1 MTLGTISRPRQ
12 TTPGMRRVPG
22 RAHYGPSCPAR
33 RGGSERAQTQAEAK
47 GSTRVE
53 GQILDIRRVGVVGG
67 GTMGSGIAEVC
78 ARSGLDTRVVEID
91 AAAVEQVQ
99 RRIAA
104 SLGKAQAR
112 GRITTETHDAALAGL
127 SYSHDLAELADRDLV
142 IEAVIENLDE
152 KRRIFGLLDGITA
165 PHAVLA
171 SNTSSIAIIDLA
183 TATKR
188 PQRVVGMHFF
198 NPAPVQPLVEVVR
211 SVASSEPV
219 VDAIAAFGTEVLG
232 KHVIRCEDRAG
243 FVVNRLLVPYL
254 LAAIELADTGQA
266 TVADIDAGMKYGCAH
281 PMGPLELCD
290 LIGLDVI
297 EAVAEVMHAEYAE
310 RLYAPPPLL
319 RRMVAAGRLGRKSGA
334 GFYDYD

>member
-1 MTLGTISRPRQ
+1 M
-12 TTPGMRRVPG
+12 
-22 RAHYGPSCPAR
+22 
-33 RGGSERAQTQAEAK
+33 
-47 GSTRVE
+47 
-53 GQILDIRRVGVVGG
+53 DIQKVGVVGG

-78 ARSGLDTRVVEID
+78 ARSGFHTTVTEID

-99 RRIAA
+99 QRIGT

-112 GRITTETHDAALAGL
+112 GRITAGAHDAAAAKL
-127 SYSHDLAELADRDLV
+127 SYSHDLADLAGCDLV

-152 KRRIFGLLDGITA
+152 KRRIFGLLDTITP

-183 TATKR
+183 TATQR
-188 PQRVVGMHFF
+188 PQQVVGMHFF

-211 SVASSEPV
+211 SVASAPET
-219 VDAIAAFGTEVLG
+219 VDAVVAFGTERLG

-254 LAAIELADTGQA
+254 LAAIQMADTGQA

-319 RRMVAAGRLGRKSGA
+319 RRMVAAGRLGRKTGA

>member
-1 MTLGTISRPRQ
+1 
-12 TTPGMRRVPG
+12 
-22 RAHYGPSCPAR
+22 
-33 RGGSERAQTQAEAK
+33 
-47 GSTRVE
+47 
-53 GQILDIRRVGVVGG
+53 
-67 GTMGSGIAEVC
+67 MGAGIAEVC
-78 ARSGLDTRVVEID
+78 ARNGLDTRVVEID
-91 AAAVEQVQ
+91 ASAVERAQ
-99 RRIAA
+99 RRIGN

-112 GRITTETHDAALAGL
+112 GRITTEAHDTALANM
-127 SYSHDLAELADRDLV
+127 SYSHDVADLGDCDLV

-152 KRRIFGLLDGITA
+152 KSRIFGILDCTVP

-183 TATKR
+183 MATNH
-188 PQRVVGMHFF
+188 PERVVGMHFF

-211 SVASSEPV
+211 SVASDAQI
-219 VDAIAAFGTEVLG
+219 VDAVVAFGSERLG

-254 LAAIELADTGQA
+254 LAAIRMADSGQA
-266 TVADIDAGMKYGCAH
+266 SVADIDAGMKHGCAH

-297 EAVAEVMHAEYAE
+297 EAVAEVMHTEYAE

-334 GFYDYD
+334 GFYDYR

>member
-1 MTLGTISRPRQ
+1 M
-12 TTPGMRRVPG
+12 
-22 RAHYGPSCPAR
+22 
-33 RGGSERAQTQAEAK
+33 GSQK
-47 GSTRVE
+47 
-53 GQILDIRRVGVVGG
+53 LDIRRVGVVGG

-78 ARSGLDTRVVEID
+78 ARSGLDTAVVEID

-104 SLGKAQAR
+104 SLGKAQTR
-112 GRITTETHDAALAGL
+112 GRITTETHDAATAGL
-127 SYSHDLAELADRDLV
+127 SYSHELADLADRDLV
-142 IEAVIENLDE
+142 IEAVIENLPE
-152 KRRIFGLLDGITA
+152 KRRIFGLLDGITP

-211 SVASSEPV
+211 SVAADEQV
-219 VDAIAAFGTEVLG
+219 VDAVVAFGTEVLG

-319 RRMVAAGRLGRKSGA
+319 RRMVAAGRLGRKTGA

>member
-1 MTLGTISRPRQ
+1 M
-12 TTPGMRRVPG
+12 
-22 RAHYGPSCPAR
+22 
-33 RGGSERAQTQAEAK
+33 
-47 GSTRVE
+47 
-53 GQILDIRRVGVVGG
+53 DIQKVGVVGG

-78 ARSGLDTRVVEID
+78 ARSGVHTTVTEID

-99 RRIAA
+99 QRIGT

-112 GRITTETHDAALAGL
+112 GRITAEAHDAAAAKL
-127 SYSHDLAELADRDLV
+127 SYSHDLADLAGCDLV

-152 KRRIFGLLDGITA
+152 KRRIFGLLDTITP

-183 TATKR
+183 TATQR
-188 PQRVVGMHFF
+188 PQQVVGMHFF

-211 SVASSEPV
+211 SVASAPET
-219 VDAIAAFGTEVLG
+219 VDAVVAFGTERLG

-254 LAAIELADTGQA
+254 LAAIQMADTGQA
-266 TVADIDAGMKYGCAH
+266 TVADIDTGMKYGCAH

-319 RRMVAAGRLGRKSGA
+319 RRMVAAGRLGRKTGA

>member
-1 MTLGTISRPRQ
+1 MDG
-12 TTPGMRRVPG
+12 
-22 RAHYGPSCPAR
+22 
-33 RGGSERAQTQAEAK
+33 
-47 GSTRVE
+47 E
-53 GQILDIRRVGVVGG
+53 GLDIRRVGVVGG

-78 ARSGLDTRVVEID
+78 ARAGLDTAVVEID

-99 RRIAA
+99 RRIGA
-104 SLGKAQAR
+104 SLGRAQAR
-112 GRITTETHDAALAGL
+112 GRISAEAHDAALANL
-127 SYSHDLAELADRDLV
+127 SYSHDLAALADRDLV

-152 KRRIFGLLDGITA
+152 KRRIFGLLDGIVPA
-165 PHAVLA
+165 GAVLA

-183 TATKR
+183 TATRR
-188 PQRVVGMHFF
+188 PDRVVGMHFF

-211 SVASSEPV
+211 SVASAPETV
-219 VDAIAAFGTEVLG
+219 EAVAAFGTQRLG
-232 KHVIRCEDRAG
+232 KHLIRCEDRAG

-254 LAAIELADTGQA
+254 LAAIELADSGQA

-319 RRMVAAGRLGRKSGA
+319 RRMVAAGRLGRKTGA

>member
-1 MTLGTISRPRQ
+1 VQSQ
-12 TTPGMRRVPG
+12 VF
-22 RAHYGPSCPAR
+22 
-33 RGGSERAQTQAEAK
+33 
-47 GSTRVE
+47 
-53 GQILDIRRVGVVGG
+53 DIRKVGVVGG
-67 GTMGSGIAEVC
+67 GTMGAGIAEVC
-78 ARSGLDTRVVEID
+78 ARNGLDTRVVEID
-91 AAAVEQVQ
+91 ASAVERAQ
-99 RRIAA
+99 RRIGN

-112 GRITTETHDAALAGL
+112 GRITTEAHDTALANM
-127 SYSHDLAELADRDLV
+127 SYSHDVADLGDCDLV

-152 KRRIFGLLDGITA
+152 KSRIFGILDCTVP

-183 TATKR
+183 MATNH
-188 PQRVVGMHFF
+188 PERVVGMHFF

-211 SVASSEPV
+211 SVASDAQI
-219 VDAIAAFGTEVLG
+219 VDAVVAFGSERLG

-254 LAAIELADTGQA
+254 LAAIQMADSGQA
-266 TVADIDAGMKYGCAH
+266 SVADIDAGMKHGCAH

-297 EAVAEVMHAEYAE
+297 EAVAEVLHTEYAE

-334 GFYDYD
+334 GFYDYR